1 MKCTCF
7 YCRLL
12 KGQVMRREESLEQL
26 NELQPLVPLS
36 IKERA
41 LQEAAMV
48 NNNSGKLKREL
59 TLVIM
64 HFLPLEGNMSAKQK
78 I

>member
-1 MKCTCF
+1 M
-7 YCRLL
+7 
-12 KGQVMRREESLEQL
+12 EQL
-26 NELQPLVPLS
+26 NELQPLVPIS

-48 NNNSGKLKREL
+48 NNNSGKLRREL

-64 HFLPLEGNMSAKQK
+64 HFLPLEGNMSAKQT